1 MRIKR
6 PSMRRSARL
15 IFAFVL
21 SAGLWPAGAAAQA
34 ALDRAVGL
42 DFFGKP
48 LVLTKL
54 TAADIG
60 SLAAAARVPMGF
72 EAAPPG
78 GRGGWKI
85 EASGRPLRAV
95 LDAIVS
101 ADSRYEWRDDDGVIV
116 LRPSAAWSDRDNALY
131 RSVGSIRF
139 DEVGAADAL
148 RIVAGLFGEDLSAS
162 QRDDLN
168 DTKRF
173 SLNVPP
179 GTLLDALDG
188 IVRAHGLLAWALEP
202 WPSTPRGPGSVVP
215 PFMIS
220 LASGSTR
227 RAHGTGVRL
236 DREPRVAELMESW
249 RRPRPS
255 SGPVLERIVGNK
267 YNGEP
272 LVIHGAH
279 DLKDLAFAAQI
290 PIGVELLPAPS
301 QAPRN
306 VRVTGLTVRDALIA
320 LMALD
325 PRYDW
330 REFGGVIVVRPF
342 VAWAESEHP
351 LSREIPAV
359 RLDNVTVA
367 DAVNFQHSL
376 LEPRFKYAPE
386 RDRGADVPRVS
397 ADVPRGPLL
406 LLLNALAR
414 SHGQLC
420 WIYEELNDRDTQF
433 FGGRR
438 HQLSLQ
444 APSGE
449 GLGFAFR

>member
-1 MRIKR
+1 MTVTLLLL
-6 PSMRRSARL
+6 A
-15 IFAFVL
+15 A
-21 SAGLWPAGAAAQA
+21 LWPSGALAQA
-34 ALDRAVGL
+34 ALDRAIGL
-42 DFFGKP
+42 DSFGKP

-72 EAAPPG
+72 EAGPPG
-78 GRGGWKI
+78 SPSGWKV
-85 EASGRPLRAV
+85 EASGRTLRSV
-95 LDAIVS
+95 LDAIVA
-101 ADSRYEWRDDDGVIV
+101 ADSRYEWRDDGGVIV
-116 LRPSAAWSDRDNALY
+116 LRPSAAWSERDNALY

-139 DEVGAADAL
+139 DEVGSADAL
-148 RIVAGLFGEDLSAS
+148 RIVAGLFGEDLRAS
-162 QRDDLN
+162 QRDDLS
-168 DTKRF
+168 DAKRF
-173 SLNVPP
+173 RLDLPP
-179 GTLLDALDG
+179 GTILEALNG

-202 WPSTPRGPGSVVP
+202 WPSTPHGPGSVVP

-220 LASGSTR
+220 LASGSTG

-236 DREPRVAELMESW
+236 DREPRVAELVESW

-255 SGPVLERIVGNK
+255 SGPVLDRLVGQK
-267 YNGEP
+267 YNGDAFV
-272 LVIHGAH
+272 LHGAH

-290 PIGVELLPAPS
+290 PIGVELLPAPNP
-301 QAPRN
+301 APRG

-330 REFGGVIVVRPF
+330 REFDGVIVVRP
-342 VAWAESEHP
+342 VLAWADPEHP

-359 RLDNVTVA
+359 RLDQITVA

-386 RDRGADVPRVS
+386 RDGGADVPRVS

-420 WIYEELNDRDTQF
+420 WMYEELNNRDTQF

-438 HQLSLQ
+438 HQLSWQ